1 MALLAVVADLGAA
14 MAAVKSSQLLC
25 LQEGCEERSLFS
37 CMTLLGMEY
46 SITIKTIS
54 CRENCQVCGML
65 LYAWNPEG
73 VMLELFQQSAFF
85 VIQTLNGT
93 SNYQGS
99 HPSNRIPN

>member
-46 SITIKTIS
+46 SIVQGNDETQIYNAIS
-54 CRENCQVCGML
+54 APHVL
-65 LYAWNPEG
+65 A
-73 VMLELFQQSAFF
+73 SA
-85 VIQTLNGT
+85 
-93 SNYQGS
+93 
-99 HPSNRIPN
+99 